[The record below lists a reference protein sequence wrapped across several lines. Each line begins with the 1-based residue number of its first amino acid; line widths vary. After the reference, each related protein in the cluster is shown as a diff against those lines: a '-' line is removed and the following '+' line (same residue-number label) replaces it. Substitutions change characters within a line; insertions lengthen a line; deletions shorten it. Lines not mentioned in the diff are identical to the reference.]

1 MPPNL
6 RLYSNRNGISTSD
19 CGNRWPNKG
28 VILQRTL
35 SWRNKQS
42 RWLDSTI
49 HSFHVRTSAT
59 SYPGC
64 HIFGS
69 WLWLFCSIHAN
80 FYRAWLTSLCL
91 IFVSQTHLL
100 LISFCAAMLCT
111 LNFVGAHTPPKLCH
125 WRLEKL
131 RQKSLICWWK
141 LKTKWLAL
149 LECQQRPLQ
158 LLYQREC
165 TSAAWAPRLHWQME
179 GAGLP
184 FLLVLLRFW

>member
-6 RLYSNRNGISTSD
+6 RLYSNHNGISTSD

-42 RWLDSTI
+42 WWLDSTI
-49 HSFHVRTSAT
+49 RSFHVRTSAT
-59 SYPGC
+59 SYPSR

-69 WLWLFCSIHAN
+69 WLFCSTHSN
-80 FYRAWLTSLCL
+80 FYRVWLTSLCP
-91 IFVSQTHLL
+91 IFVSQTLLL

-111 LNFVGAHTPPKLCH
+111 LNFVGAHIPPKLCH

-131 RQKSLICWWK
+131 RQKSLFCWWK
-141 LKTKWLAL
+141 HNKEWLG
-149 LECQQRPLQ
+149 QVPLHHQ
-158 LLYQREC
+158 WEC
-165 TSAAWAPRLHWQME
+165 TLASWAPRLHWQME
-179 GAGLP
+179 GAELP